1 MDSPVTGGPP
11 TPENGQQACA
21 PARGP
26 WPVFASLAYPDY
38 RLLWVGVAAANSGRW
53 VLALGVG
60 WLLFNLTHSSVWVG
74 ASFFTIQAPALVVA
88 PLAGV
93 WADRH
98 DRRYLLA
105 FALALA
111 AAATGTLAVLTL
123 LHHATVFSVLACTLT
138 CGVAFSVR
146 GTAGSSL
153 VPALVP
159 RDTLPNAV
167 ALQGT
172 VQQGAEFIGPLLASP
187 LLVASG
193 PGAVFGLACLCYA
206 AAIPLALRITPRQL
220 PRRIAARHP
229 FAPLIEGVNY
239 LRRSPLL
246 GSIVLLVGF
255 HCSLTMT
262 YQGMLPQFTQGMM
275 MDDAGGAFGGT
286 MTMIGLGAIVG
297 TLALAAVSNR
307 RWHSAGYAITAVA
320 SGGMLLL
327 LGLTSNYL
335 VALTLSFAIGA
346 AQATFMALSLT
357 FLQQLTDPAYLGRVT
372 GVYTFLA
379 SGAMAFASWGF
390 GALTAITSPTAIMVS
405 AGGAFV
411 VVVAVAALRSPAFRR
426 LCRSDALPLNLSD
439 YGVSAAV

>member
-1 MDSPVTGGPP
+1 LDSPEIGDPPAPGTGQHAR
-11 TPENGQQACA
+11 TVV
-21 PARGP
+21 RGP
-26 WPVFASLAYPDY
+26 WPVFASLSFPDY
-38 RLLWVGVAAANSGRW
+38 RLLWVCVAAANSGRW
-53 VLALGVG
+53 ILALGVG
-60 WLLFNLTHSSVWVG
+60 WLLFSLTHSSFWVG
-74 ASFFTIQAPALVVA
+74 ASFFTIQGPALIVA

-98 DRRYLLA
+98 DRRHLLA

-123 LHHATVFSVLACTLT
+123 LHHAGVLSILACTLT
-138 CGVAFSVR
+138 CGIALSIR

-187 LLVASG
+187 LLVAFG

-206 AAIPLALRITPRQL
+206 AAIPLSLRIAPRQL
-220 PRRIAARHP
+220 PRR
-229 FAPLIEGVNY
+229 FATRYAFGPLLEGVRY

-275 MDDAGGAFGGT
+275 DGGGAYGGT
-286 MTMIGLGAIVG
+286 MTMIGLGAIAG
-297 TLALAAVSNR
+297 TLALAAVSDR
-307 RWHSAGYAITAVA
+307 RWHSTGYAVTAVA
-320 SGGMLLL
+320 SGGMLVL

-335 VALTLSFAIGA
+335 VAFALSFAVGA
-346 AQATFMALSLT
+346 AQATLMALSLT

-372 GVYTFLA
+372 GVYSFLA
-379 SGAMAFASWGF
+379 GGAMAFTSWGF
-390 GALTAITSPTAIMVS
+390 GALAAITSPTAIMVG
-405 AGGAFV
+405 AGSAFV
-411 VVVAVAALRSPAFRR
+411 LVVAVAALRSPAFRR
-426 LCRSDALPLNLSD
+426 LCRADALPLHVPE
-439 YGVSAAV
+439 YGVSALV